1 MTASS
6 MTEVSQDWSGHI
18 YYEVTYHII
27 NTLSYVLSS
36 VYESHLKINVW
47 SAGYYVTQ
55 KLLCII
61 LKCHQLSC
69 ERGCESWTIQSQETG
84 ARPGPGAEV

>member
-18 YYEVTYHII
+18 YYEVTLYHII
-27 NTLSYVLSS
+27 NILFILSS
-36 VYESHLKINVW
+36 VHESHFNINVW

-55 KLLCII
+55 KKLLCII

-69 ERGCESWTIQSQETG
+69 ERGWESWTIQSQEAG
-84 ARPGPGAEV
+84 A